1 MSDTPRTDA
10 HAIKWENYLVADPI
24 PTREQ
29 PVEWYEFCRTLERE
43 LAAMTKER
51 DQWHTHYR
59 DEHERRL
66 KLQDAYCELKRHAA
80 ALAAAMDGVELAC
93 KRMRSGADRDHA
105 IWCIET
111 RVASALA
118 AYRASQQ
125 PKQ

>member
-51 DQWHTHYR
+51 D
-59 DEHERRL
+59 
-66 KLQDAYCELKRHAA
+66 ELRRHADA
-80 ALAAAMDGVELAC
+80 IVDVFGEPYEFLDVDSEWVQRMDKV
-93 KRMRSGADRDHA
+93 
-105 IWCIET
+105 I
-111 RVASALA
+111 A

-125 PKQ
+125 PKP